1 MTDAAATAR
10 TILIVDDE
18 VHNRKLLE
26 ALLRPEGY
34 VTVTAGS
41 GSEALTAVALHQ
53 PDLILLDLMMP
64 GMDGYE
70 VTRALKGDSSTSN
83 IPIIMVTAQTD
94 RTTLLD
100 ALDAGV
106 EEFLTKPVN
115 RAELWLRVR
124 NLLRLKDLRDLLD
137 GQNASL
143 ECEVL
148 ARTAEL
154 QRFRTAM
161 DETGDAIFLVA
172 GDGQRFIEVNTT
184 ATRMFGY
191 SRQEFLGL
199 GLAPLPATTQ
209 IELERLRDAIVGGP
223 AGEKLTEARIRRKDG
238 LHLPVEIHRRSQP
251 SVEDSITVGVV
262 RDITEREEAHLRLYQ
277 MAHQDALT
285 GLPNRTMFFESLA
298 KTLSQAKKNNW
309 GVAILYADLDHFK
322 TVNDTH
328 GHAMGDTLLIE
339 VGERLVQC
347 VRHRDTV
354 GRLGGD
360 EFAVI
365 LILNER
371 HEGAEVVVRNIRKK
385 LSAPFALGNYE
396 VSLTASIGVT
406 HYPENATDPELLIAY
421 ADTAMYRAKQA
432 GRDTHCVFTPQ
443 MNVELLMQ
451 LSMEAA
457 LRKAIESDQF
467 VVYYQPKV
475 DLETGRISGLEALLR
490 WQRPGH
496 GLVEPNYFIPILE
509 ETGMII
515 EVGSW
520 VIATV
525 CNQIRE
531 WSYARLG
538 DMQVSVNVSGR
549 QFINHDLD
557 GDVAVALSASGIDA
571 ALFELELTESSLM
584 QNTESTIATLLAL
597 KARGVEL
604 SIDDFGTGY
613 SSLAYLQ
620 RFPIDKVKIDIAF
633 VRSITG
639 ALDAV
644 TIAQT
649 IIQMAHS
656 LNMKAIAEGVETAEQ
671 HAYLRHHG
679 CDEFQGYFFS
689 RPLPPEEVGVLLR
702 GDALL
707 FGQGQGTELAA
718 LSSVGASSEEPA
730 SNGVATVRRVR
741 DEETVA
747 RAPAARRM
755 HEASAKIPRASVSPT
770 SWRV

>member
-1 MTDAAATAR
+1 MTDPTAR

-18 VHNRKLLE
+18 AQNRKLLE
-26 ALLRPEGY
+26 ALLQPEGY
-34 VTVTAGS
+34 LTVTANS
-41 GSEALTAVALHQ
+41 GGEALTAVNVHQ

-64 GMDGYE
+64 GMDGHQ
-70 VTRALKGDSSTSN
+70 VTKIIKSDARTSS

-94 RTTLLD
+94 RSALLD
-100 ALDAGV
+100 ALEAGV

-124 NLLRLKDLRDLLD
+124 NLLRLKEMRDLLD

-143 ECEVL
+143 ERDVS

-161 DETGDAIFLVA
+161 DETGDAVFLV
-172 GDGQRFIEVNTT
+172 DGASQHFTEVNAT

-199 GLAPLPATTQ
+199 GTISMPATTQ
-209 IELERLRDAIVGGP
+209 IELERLRDAIVVGP
-223 AGEKLTEARIRRKDG
+223 VGEKLTEAKIRRKDG
-238 LHLPVEIHRRSQP
+238 LHLPVEIHRRVQ
-251 SVEDSITVGVV
+251 ETEGELITVGVV
-262 RDITEREEAHLRLYQ
+262 RDITEREEAHMRLYQ

-285 GLPNRTMFFESLA
+285 GLPNRTMFFETLA
-298 KTLSQAKKNNW
+298 KTIAQAKMNNW
-309 GVAILYADLDHFK
+309 SVAVLYVDLDHFK
-322 TVNDTH
+322 SVNDTH
-328 GHAMGDTLLIE
+328 GHAMGDTLL
-339 VGERLVQC
+339 VQVSDRLLQC
-347 VRHRDTV
+347 VRLRDTV

-365 LILNER
+365 LIMNER
-371 HEGAEVVVRNIRKK
+371 HEGAEVVVRNIREK
-385 LSAPFALGNYE
+385 LRLPFTLGNYE
-396 VSLTASIGVT
+396 VAVTASIGVT
-406 HYPENATDPELLIAY
+406 QYPEDATDPEVLITY

-451 LSMEAA
+451 LSLESA
-457 LRKAIESDQF
+457 LRKAIETEQF
-467 VVYYQPKV
+467 VLYYQPKV
-475 DLETGRISGLEALLR
+475 DLHTGQISGLEALLR
-490 WQRPGH
+490 WERPGH
-496 GLVEPNYFIPILE
+496 GLVEPNYFIPMLE
-509 ETGMII
+509 ETGMIV

-520 VIATV
+520 VISSV
-525 CNQIRE
+525 CQQIAK
-531 WSYARLG
+531 WSRSPLG
-538 DMQVSVNVSGR
+538 AIEVSVNVSGR

-557 GDVAVALSASGIDA
+557 GDVFRALSDSGINA
-571 ALFELELTESSLM
+571 SLLELELTESSLM
-584 QNTESTIATLLAL
+584 QNTEATIATLLAL
-597 KARGVEL
+597 KGRGVQL

-633 VRSITG
+633 VRNITG
-639 ALDAV
+639 HMRDA

-656 LNMKAIAEGVETAEQ
+656 LNMRAIAEGVETAEQ

-689 RPLPPEEVGVLLR
+689 HPLPVEDISVLFR
-702 GDALL
+702 GDALR
-707 FGQGQGTELAA
+707 FGIDRGPEIAA
-718 LSSVGASSEEPA
+718 LSWSEPLRKAPA
-730 SNGVATVRRVR
+730 ADDVATVR
-741 DEETVA
+741 
-747 RAPAARRM
+747 
-755 HEASAKIPRASVSPT
+755 
-770 SWRV
+770 

>member
-1 MTDAAATAR
+1 MTPATTR

-18 VHNRKLLE
+18 VQNRKLLE
-26 ALLRPEGY
+26 ALLQPEGY
-34 VTVTAGS
+34 LTITASS
-41 GSEALTAVALHQ
+41 GDEAITAVRLYR

-64 GMDGYE
+64 GMDGHQ
-70 VTRALKGDSSTSN
+70 VIKTLKRDAGTSG
-83 IPIIMVTAQTD
+83 IPVIMVTAQTD
-94 RTTLLD
+94 RSALLD
-100 ALDAGV
+100 ALEAGV

-124 NLLRLKDLRDLLD
+124 NLLRLKEMRDLLD
-137 GQNASL
+137 AQNSSL
-143 ECEVL
+143 EREVS

-161 DETGDAIFLVA
+161 DETGDAIFLV
-172 GDGQRFIEVNTT
+172 DGSSQHFTEVNAT

-199 GLAPLPATTQ
+199 GTISMAATTQ
-209 IELERLRDAIVGGP
+209 IELERLRDAIVAGP
-223 AGEKLTEARIRRKDG
+223 IGEKLTEARIRRKDG
-238 LHLPVEIHRRSQP
+238 LHLPVEIHRRSQ
-251 SVEDSITVGVV
+251 ETKDERITVGVV
-262 RDITEREEAHLRLYQ
+262 RDITEREEAHMRLYQ

-285 GLPNRTMFFESLA
+285 GLPNRTMFFETLA
-298 KTLSQAKKNNW
+298 KTIAQAKMNNW
-309 GVAILYADLDHFK
+309 GVAVLYVDLDHFK

-328 GHAMGDTLLIE
+328 GHAMGDTLL
-339 VGERLVQC
+339 VQVSDRLLQC
-347 VRHRDTV
+347 VRLRDTV

-365 LILNER
+365 LIMNER
-371 HEGAEVVVRNIRKK
+371 HEGADVVVRNIREKFRQ
-385 LSAPFALGNYE
+385 PFTIGNYE
-396 VSLTASIGVT
+396 VAVTASVGVT
-406 HYPENATDPELLIAY
+406 QYPEDATDPEVLITY

-457 LRKAIESDQF
+457 LRKAIEKEQF

-475 DLETGRISGLEALLR
+475 DLQTGRISGLEALLR
-490 WQRPGH
+490 WERPGH
-496 GLVEPNYFIPILE
+496 GLVEPNYFIPMLE
-509 ETGMII
+509 DTGMIV

-525 CNQIRE
+525 CQQIAD
-531 WSYARLG
+531 WSRSSHGAVE
-538 DMQVSVNVSGR
+538 VSVNVSGR

-557 GDVAVALSASGIDA
+557 ADVSRALEESGIDA
-571 ALFELELTESSLM
+571 SFLELELTESSLM
-584 QNTESTIATLLAL
+584 QNTEATIAALLAL
-597 KARGVEL
+597 KERGVML

-633 VRSITG
+633 VRDITG
-639 ALDAV
+639 SLSEA

-656 LNMKAIAEGVETAEQ
+656 LHMKAIAEGVETAEQ

-689 RPLPPEEVGVLLR
+689 RPLPVNDIAALFR
-702 GDALL
+702 GDALR
-707 FGQGQGTELAA
+707 FGDERMVDVIALDRPDPGLLLAA
-718 LSSVGASSEEPA
+718 PDD
-730 SNGVATVRRVR
+730 VAAV
-741 DEETVA
+741 
-747 RAPAARRM
+747 
-755 HEASAKIPRASVSPT
+755 H
-770 SWRV
+770 